1 MTKKTKVTQREV
13 WLLALLPA
21 ALVLIVSMSIPGPGD
36 EREQVEQRLEK
47 AQSADARSRRQA
59 RREKLE
65 GELAE
70 TRAELE
76 RVQLEQA
83 ERRSHLEELQRPAD
97 LEVEGPAE
105 ERSFVESLDL
115 MSQRLQAHGVVVT
128 GMQSEGTGRGAGG
141 VVMDVSAEA
150 PWRAM
155 GAALADVDVFPP
167 GLGMRGIEMESVL
180 PGTLTRTWTLKVA
193 EVDRP

>member
-1 MTKKTKVTQREV
+1 MTAKTKVTQREV

-65 GELAE
+65 GEISE
-70 TRAELE
+70 SRAELE
-76 RVQLEQA
+76 RVELELA
-83 ERRSHLEELQRPAD
+83 ERRARLDGLLRPAEA
-97 LEVEGPAE
+97 EVEGPAE
-105 ERSFVESLDL
+105 EQSFVESLDL
-115 MSQRLQAHGVVVT
+115 MSQRLRTHGVLVT
-128 GMQSEGTGRGAGG
+128 GMESEGASGRAGG
-141 VVMDVSAEA
+141 VVMSVSAEA

-155 GAALADVDVFPP
+155 GAALADVDAFPP
-167 GLGMRGIEMESVL
+167 GLGMKGLDMMPVR
-180 PGTLTRTWTLKVA
+180 PGTPTREWTLRVA
-193 EVDRP
+193 EVDLP